1 VRKRTG
7 GRANPRCQPPKPPV
21 PPMQKRPF
29 PQRHPAFTA
38 EAIDEIRNRIK
49 TTVLLTRLQD
59 HAVGEDPTMT
69 TSQIQACSILLKKT
83 LPDLAHVDHTSG
95 GGPLVVEITQFAPQD
110 DDD

>member
-1 VRKRTG
+1 M
-7 GRANPRCQPPKPPV
+7 PQ
-21 PPMQKRPF
+21 RPF

-49 TTVLLTRLQD
+49 TTVLLTKLQD

-95 GGPLVVEITQFAPQD
+95 GGPLIVEITQFAPQD
-110 DDD
+110 DDAD

>member
-1 VRKRTG
+1 
-7 GRANPRCQPPKPPV
+7 
-21 PPMQKRPF
+21 MHSRPNR
-29 PQRHPAFTA
+29 PIAQRHPAFTA

-49 TTVLLTRLQD
+49 TTVLLTKLQD

-95 GGPLVVEITQFAPQD
+95 GGPLIVEITQFAPQD
-110 DDD
+110 DDGDADAA